1 MNVTNSL
8 IVLCF
13 IFFGFQMILG
23 YEFTEV
29 GLLVGGLLLT
39 EPWRIFTSMF
49 LHADFMHLFFNMF
62 ALFIFGNAL
71 ERRIGSGLLLLIYL
85 VSGVVGGMG
94 FMVLTGP
101 DTAALGASGAIF
113 GVIGAMV
120 MIAPR
125 MPVYLWGA
133 VPLPMAVVGLGYAL
147 IEILAF
153 GSVDGIAHSAHLL
166 GFIGGFAIA
175 LTYKNVD
182 TQLSS
187 QINVTKALV
196 ISFIFGLVVAFGF
209 GFYFAS

>member
-1 MNVTNSL
+1 MNITNSL
-8 IVLCF
+8 IVLCL
-13 IFFGFQMILG
+13 IFFGFQMFLG

-29 GLLVGGLLLT
+29 GLLVGSLLMT

-49 LHADFMHLFFNMF
+49 LHADLMHLFFNMF

-71 ERRIGSGLLLLIYL
+71 ERRIGSGLFLLVYL
-85 VSGVVGGMG
+85 VSGVVGGIG

-120 MIAPR
+120 IIAPR

-166 GFIGGFAIA
+166 GFVGGFAIA

-182 TQLSS
+182 THLSA
-187 QINVTKALV
+187 QINVMKALA
-196 ISFIFGLVVAFGF
+196 ISFVFGLVVAFGF